1 MDFNGQSRAL
11 IYLLFLVGISIIF
24 YLFGFFF
31 PTDPYN
37 EGANNREV
45 KSVYESSRSDEPIKD
60 IVKEGYDS
68 PTFTAKKA
76 EKSTNDDDSKKKKVS
91 KMDETKKSK
100 SPKEGTQYFESLWND
115 YQEAIVNKLP
125 AGKARTDVVI
135 RYYKHPNDGNKINAI
150 KPLRFYIHERPID
163 SVMLPFESNAVYYG
177 DSISTEDLQL
187 TVYSLIEAGFP
198 IKKVALSEYHD
209 NWKAHA
215 IEIGSDTTIMNRRV
229 LSAEEISSL

>member
-11 IYLLFLVGISIIF
+11 IYLLFLVGISIVF
-24 YLFGFFF
+24 YLFGMLF
-31 PTDPYN
+31 PSDPYHL
-37 EGANNREV
+37 GVNNKEV
-45 KSVYESSRSDEPIKD
+45 KSVYESSSSDEPIED

-68 PTFTAKKA
+68 PSLTAKKMDTA
-76 EKSTNDDDSKKKKVS
+76 AKNDEVTKEKTVKSTAEEKSNYPKKG
-91 KMDETKKSK
+91 TK
-100 SPKEGTQYFESLWND
+100 YFENLWSD
-115 YQEAIVNKLP
+115 YQETVVNTLP

-135 RYYKHPNDGNKINAI
+135 RYYKHPKDGNKINAI

-177 DSISTEDLQL
+177 DSISTQDLQL

-215 IEIGSDTTIMNRRV
+215 IEIGSDTTIMRKKV
-229 LSAEEISSL
+229 LSAEEVSSL